1 MRKLFA
7 LFVSTLILLTLTA
20 CGSSNSPTRGDQV
33 VETPTTFPA
42 EIVRTPDAQEK
53 TLENSNTPTAESTVS
68 AGEGAPQS
76 NSGTP
81 KILIAYFSHTGNTR
95 TIAEQIH
102 NNVDSDLFEIVT
114 INPYP
119 DDYDTLVD
127 LAKKEQTENAR
138 PELASHVEDMDS
150 YDVIFIGYPNW
161 WGTMPMAVFTFLE
174 EYDFSGKMIVP
185 FCTHAGSGLGSSESD
200 IAKLLPDATLLK
212 GLAVRGSSVDSEQ
225 AQRDVIRWLR
235 ELGFIN

>member
-7 LFVSTLILLTLTA
+7 LFVSTLILLTITA
-20 CGSSNSPTRGDQV
+20 CGSSNSPTGGDQV
-33 VETPTTFPA
+33 VETPTTIPA

-68 AGEGAPQS
+68 AGEGEPQT
-76 NSGTP
+76 NSDTP

-102 NNVDSDLFEIVT
+102 ANVNSDLFEIVT
-114 INPYP
+114 VNPYP

-127 LAKKEQTENAR
+127 LAKQEQNENAR
-138 PELASHVEDMDS
+138 PALSTHVEDMDS

-161 WGTMPMAVFTFLE
+161 WGTMPMPVFTFLE
-174 EYDFSGKMIVP
+174 EYNFSGKTIIP
-185 FCTHAGSGLGSSESD
+185 FCTHAGSGLGHSESD
-200 IAKLLPDATLLK
+200 IAGLLPDATLLK
-212 GLAVRGSSVDSEQ
+212 GLAIRGSSVDSGQ
-225 AQRDVIRWLR
+225 AQQDVTGWLR
-235 ELGFIN
+235 ELGFVE